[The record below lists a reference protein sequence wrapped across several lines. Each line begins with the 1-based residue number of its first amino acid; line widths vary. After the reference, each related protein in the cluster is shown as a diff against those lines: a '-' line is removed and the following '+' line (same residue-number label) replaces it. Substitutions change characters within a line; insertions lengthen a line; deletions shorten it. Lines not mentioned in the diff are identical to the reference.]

1 LVIDFFTLLLAAF
14 VVIMYIYLYLVRDSV
29 LIKSLK
35 RTIFYALVIGCSGF
49 ILIITIITEQT
60 MDQRIRGILS
70 GLLMLSFLL
79 DTKGLSEDRLILGP
93 FDRNGVL
100 YRDID
105 KMALLL
111 KKQEIRLNYFKNG
124 RRGPMMKFSI
134 PLEDLLAFLSERL
147 NEETEISILV
157 EEDT

>member
-1 LVIDFFTLLLAAF
+1 
-14 VVIMYIYLYLVRDSV
+14 MYIYLYLVRDSV

-111 KKQEIRLNYFKNG
+111 KNQEIRLNYFKNG

>member
-1 LVIDFFTLLLAAF
+1 MVIDFFTLLLAAF